1 MATHSSIL
9 AWRIPGMVE
18 PGGLPSMGLHRVGHD
33 RSDLAA
39 AAAQWQQR
47 SGIIWRG
54 LVLLLM
60 LTAVTY
66 NLQKLSGSTHKKDF
80 SQGRVHMG
88 QHGSSYH
95 TVFCDPGVTCLALQ
109 LPWYHSTDRE
119 NERRMEVTP
128 TFISPHILLT
138 TQQLAIPF
146 KNNFFLIEV

>member
-9 AWRIPGMVE
+9 AWRIPGTVV
-18 PGGLPSMGLHRVGHD
+18 PGGLPSMGSHRAGHD
-33 RSDLAA
+33 RSDLA

-54 LVLLLM
+54 LGLLLM

-88 QHGSSYH
+88 QHRSSYH
-95 TVFCDPGVTCLALQ
+95 TVFSDPGVTCLALQ
-109 LPWYHSTDRE
+109 LPWHHSTDRGKM
-119 NERRMEVTP
+119 RGGW
-128 TFISPHILLT
+128 
-138 TQQLAIPF
+138 
-146 KNNFFLIEV
+146 K